1 MAVSMPEGVGGDSPS
16 PGSWAGY
23 GHRIV
28 MTDGL
33 ASSGQSVRSAAATLL
48 MRVEITAA
56 TMLGN

>member
-1 MAVSMPEGVGGDSPS
+1 MPEGVGGDSPS